1 MFIIHFMI
9 INRPS
14 EIKRINETNKWSLIY
29 GRRKTG
35 KTFLVNNFIKNNE
48 YFFVKT
54 NKNILTKNGNSISYE
69 TFIEILQRSL
79 NNNETIVVDEFHR
92 LGTDFFDFLHFIK
105 KKGKLILISST
116 LFLSKKLVSG
126 RSALLGLF
134 AEVPIGLIS
143 LKDTIKSL
151 EKIHISKREK
161 LEVAILLREPIAI
174 DYF

>member
-1 MFIIHFMI
+1 MSIIHFMI
-9 INRPS
+9 INRPK
-14 EIKRINETNKWSLIY
+14 EVKRINETNKWSLIY

-54 NKNILTKNGNSISYE
+54 NKNILTKNGNSITYE

-92 LGTDFFDFLHFIK
+92 LVADFFDFLHFIK

-116 LFLSKKLVSG
+116 LFLSKKLISEK
-126 RSALLGLF
+126 SALLGLF
-134 AEVPIGLIS
+134 AEIPLNLINF
-143 LKDTIKSL
+143 
-151 EKIHISKREK
+151 E
-161 LEVAILLREPIAI
+161 
-174 DYF
+174 